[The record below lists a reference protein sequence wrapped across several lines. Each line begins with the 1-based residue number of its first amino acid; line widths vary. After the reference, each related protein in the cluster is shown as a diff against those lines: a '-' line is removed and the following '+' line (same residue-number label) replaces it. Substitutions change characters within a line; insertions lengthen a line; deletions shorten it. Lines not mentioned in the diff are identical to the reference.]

1 MFSPSLEEVSR
12 MPIDSLLVTI
22 CIVAMFALFAAVL
35 YWGDLQTRPKPLAE
49 SSSAKRRAF

>member
-22 CIVAMFALFAAVL
+22 CIVAMFAIFAAVL
-35 YWGDLQTRPKPLAE
+35 YWGDLQTRPKQLAD
-49 SSSAKRRAF
+49 SSTAKRRAF